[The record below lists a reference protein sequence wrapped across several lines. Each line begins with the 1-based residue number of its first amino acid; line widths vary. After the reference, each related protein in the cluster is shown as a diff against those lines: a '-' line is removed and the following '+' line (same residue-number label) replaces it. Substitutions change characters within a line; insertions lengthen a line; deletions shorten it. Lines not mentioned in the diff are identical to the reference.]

1 MNPAPM
7 AAAPAPEPSVSY
19 RDAKRHWWWLPLFVV
34 ISPVLGIYLA
44 ARTGQPAWLWITPAL
59 WYVVLPIA
67 DWLVGR
73 DSRNP
78 PDSAVPSLEADGYYK
93 FLVYASIPLF
103 YVSWLIAAWAIA
115 TQHYDWVGYLGVS
128 LAVALTNGLALVV
141 GHEIGH
147 KSSRLEKRLAQIV
160 LAVPAYGHFS
170 AEHNRGHHKDV
181 ATPNDPASSRFGES
195 LYAFVLR
202 EIPGALN
209 RAWQDEKTRVARNG
223 KGAWSLSNELLQ
235 SFAITGLLYGTALA
249 IWGAVL
255 LPFILISTI
264 WGWQFLSTSNYIEHY
279 GLLRQKLP
287 DGRYERCRLEHSW
300 NADHIVS
307 NLMIYHLQRHS
318 DHHARPT
325 RCYQALRSD
334 KAPELPSGYPL
345 CFTLAY
351 FPPLWRAVM
360 DKRVLEV
367 YGGDITR
374 VNIQPSKRER
384 ILARYGAGAR
394 ATAGA

>member
-1 MNPAPM
+1 LWGAP
-7 AAAPAPEPSVSY
+7 
-19 RDAKRHWWWLPLFVV
+19 
-34 ISPVLGIYLA
+34 I
-44 ARTGQPAWLWITPAL
+44 L
-59 WYVVLPIA
+59 WYVLLPVA
-67 DWLVGR
+67 DALVGR
-73 DSRNP
+73 DLRNP
-78 PDSAVPSLEADGYYK
+78 PDAAVPSLESDRYYK

-103 YVSWLIAAWAIA
+103 YLTWIVGAWAVA
-115 TQHYDWVGYLGVS
+115 TQGYGWTGYLGVS

-141 GHEIGH
+141 GHEVGH
-147 KSSRLEKRLAQIV
+147 KTDRSAKRLAQIV

-181 ATPNDPASSRFGES
+181 ATPMDPASSRFGET
-195 LYAFVLR
+195 LYTFVLR
-202 EIPGALN
+202 EIPGAMR
-209 RAWQDEKTRVARNG
+209 RAWHDEKVRLARSG
-223 KGAWSLSNELLQ
+223 KGAFSPSNELLQ
-235 SFAITGLLYGTALA
+235 SFAITALLYGSALA
-249 IWGAVL
+249 VL
-255 LPFILISTI
+255 GQVIIPFVLISTF

-287 DGRYERCRLEHSW
+287 DGRYERCRPEHSW

-307 NLMIYHLQRHS
+307 NLMLYHLQRHS

-360 DKRVLEV
+360 DHRVLEV
-367 YGGDITR
+367 YDGDITK
-374 VNIQPSKRER
+374 VNIQPSKRDKV
-384 ILARYGAGAR
+384 LARYGVRDSLRAGA
-394 ATAGA
+394 

>member
-1 MNPAPM
+1 MSVTPVVE
-7 AAAPAPEPSVSY
+7 APAGSF
-19 RDAKRHWWWLPLFVV
+19 RDQKRHWWWLPLFVA
-34 ISPVLGIYLA
+34 ISPVLGIWLTA
-44 ARTGQPAWLWITPAL
+44 HTGQLTWLWITPAL
-59 WYVVLPIA
+59 WYIVLPIA
-67 DWLVGR
+67 DALVGR

-78 PDSAVPSLEADGYYK
+78 PDAVVPSLESDGYYK
-93 FLVYASIPLF
+93 FLVFASIPLF
-103 YVSWLIAAWAIA
+103 YVSWIVGAWAVA
-115 TQHYDWVGYLGVS
+115 TQHYGWVGYLGVS

-147 KSSRLEKRLAQIV
+147 KTRRFEKRLAQIV

-181 ATPNDPASSRFGES
+181 ATPDDPASSRFGES

-202 EIPGALN
+202 EIPGALR
-209 RAWQDEKTRVARNG
+209 RAWHDETVRLSRQDKRAL
-223 KGAWSLSNELLQ
+223 SPSNELLQ
-235 SFAITGLLYGTALA
+235 SFLITALLYGTALA
-249 IWGAVL
+249 MWGTVL
-255 LPFILISTI
+255 IPFLLISTF

-279 GLLRQKLP
+279 GLLRQKQA
-287 DGRYERCRLEHSW
+287 DGRFERCRAEHSW
-300 NADHIVS
+300 NADHVVS
-307 NLMIYHLQRHS
+307 NLMLYHLQRHS

-360 DKRVLEV
+360 DRRVLAV

-374 VNIQPSKRER
+374 VNIQPSLRAK
-384 ILARYGAGAR
+384 ILARYGAPV
-394 ATAGA
+394 ATATGT

>member
-1 MNPAPM
+1 MSFSSGIDVPAVPGT
-7 AAAPAPEPSVSY
+7 AY
-19 RDAKRHWWWLPLFVV
+19 RDAKRYWWWLPLVV
-34 ISPVLGIYLA
+34 AITPVLGIVLTVN
-44 ARTGQPAWLWITPAL
+44 TGLPAWLWITPVL
-59 WYVVLPIA
+59 WYIVLPVA
-67 DWLVGR
+67 DALVGR

-78 PDSAVPSLEADGYYK
+78 PEVAVPSLESDSYYK
-93 FLVYASIPLF
+93 LLVFASIPLF
-103 YVSWLIAAWAIA
+103 YVTWIVGAWAVA
-115 TQHYDWVGYLGVS
+115 TQHYGWVGYMGVS

-147 KSSRLEKRLAQIV
+147 KTRRFEKRLAQIV

-195 LYAFVLR
+195 LYAFMLR
-202 EIPGALN
+202 EIPGALE
-209 RAWQDEKTRVARNG
+209 RAWRDEKLRLSRQGKRV
-223 KGAWSLSNELLQ
+223 WSPSNELLQ
-235 SFAITGLLYGTALA
+235 SFLITALLYGTALSV
-249 IWGAVL
+249 WGTVL
-255 LPFILISTI
+255 IPFLLISTF

-279 GLLRQKLP
+279 GLLRQRQP
-287 DGRYERCRLEHSW
+287 DGRFERCRAEHSW
-300 NADHIVS
+300 NADHVVS
-307 NLMIYHLQRHS
+307 NLMVYHLQRHS

-360 DKRVLEV
+360 DRRVLEV

-374 VNIQPSKRER
+374 VNIQPGKRAE
-384 ILARYGAGAR
+384 ILARYGASTTTVHGA
-394 ATAGA
+394 

>member
-1 MNPAPM
+1 MSNSP
-7 AAAPAPEPSVSY
+7 AAAPAELTSY
-19 RDAKRHWWWLPLFVV
+19 RDDKRHWWWLPLFVA
-34 ISPVLGIYLA
+34 ISPVLGIYLTA
-44 ARTGQPAWLWITPAL
+44 VTDRPSWLWITPVL

-78 PDSAVPSLEADGYYK
+78 PDVAVPNLESDGYYK

-103 YVSWLIAAWAIA
+103 YLTWLVGAWAVA
-115 TQHYDWVGYLGVS
+115 TQAYSWVGYLGVS

-147 KSSRLEKRLAQIV
+147 KTTRFEKRLAQIV

-181 ATPNDPASSRFGES
+181 ATPDDPASSRFGET
-195 LYAFVLR
+195 LYGFVLR
-202 EIPGALN
+202 EIPGALG
-209 RAWQDEKTRVARNG
+209 RAWHDEKVRLHRQG
-223 KGAWSLSNELLQ
+223 KGAWSPSNELLQ
-235 SFAITGLLYGTALA
+235 SFAITAVLYGTALA
-249 IWGAVL
+249 LWGVVL
-255 LPFILISTI
+255 IPFLLISTF

-287 DGRYERCRLEHSW
+287 DGRFERCRAEHSW
-300 NADHIVS
+300 NADHAIS
-307 NLMIYHLQRHS
+307 NLMLYHLQRHS

-374 VNIQPSKRER
+374 VNIQPSKRAE
-384 ILARYGAGAR
+384 ILAKYGAANISAVGA
-394 ATAGA
+394 

>member
-1 MNPAPM
+1 MSFSSGIDVPAVPGT
-7 AAAPAPEPSVSY
+7 AY
-19 RDAKRHWWWLPLFVV
+19 RDAKRYWWWLPLVV
-34 ISPVLGIYLA
+34 AITPVLGIVLTVN
-44 ARTGQPAWLWITPAL
+44 TGLPAWLWITPVL
-59 WYVVLPIA
+59 WYIVLPVA
-67 DWLVGR
+67 DALVGR

-78 PDSAVPSLEADGYYK
+78 PEVAVPSLESDSYYK
-93 FLVYASIPLF
+93 LLVFASIPLF
-103 YVSWLIAAWAIA
+103 YVTWIVGAWAVA
-115 TQHYDWVGYLGVS
+115 TQHYGWVGYLGVS

-147 KSSRLEKRLAQIV
+147 KTRRFEKRLAQIV

-195 LYAFVLR
+195 LYAFMLR
-202 EIPGALN
+202 EIPGALE
-209 RAWQDEKTRVARNG
+209 RAWRDEKLRLSPHGKRV
-223 KGAWSLSNELLQ
+223 WSPSNELLQ
-235 SFAITGLLYGTALA
+235 SFLITALLYGTALSV
-249 IWGAVL
+249 WGTVL
-255 LPFILISTI
+255 IPFLLISTF

-279 GLLRQKLP
+279 GLLRQRQP
-287 DGRYERCRLEHSW
+287 DGRFERCRAEHSW
-300 NADHIVS
+300 NADHVVS
-307 NLMIYHLQRHS
+307 NLMLYHLQRHS

-360 DKRVLEV
+360 DRRVLEV

-374 VNIQPSKRER
+374 VNIQPGKRAE
-384 ILARYGAGAR
+384 ILARYGASTTTVHGA
-394 ATAGA
+394 

>member
-1 MNPAPM
+1 MSFSSGIDVPAVPGT
-7 AAAPAPEPSVSY
+7 AY
-19 RDAKRHWWWLPLFVV
+19 RDAKRYWWWLPLVV
-34 ISPVLGIYLA
+34 AITPVLGIVLTVN
-44 ARTGQPAWLWITPAL
+44 TGLPAWLWITPVL
-59 WYVVLPIA
+59 WYIVLPVA
-67 DWLVGR
+67 DALVGR

-78 PDSAVPSLEADGYYK
+78 PEVAVPSLESDSYYK
-93 FLVYASIPLF
+93 LLVFASIPLF
-103 YVSWLIAAWAIA
+103 YVTWIVGAWAVA
-115 TQHYDWVGYLGVS
+115 TQHYGWVGYLGVS

-147 KSSRLEKRLAQIV
+147 KTRRFEKRLAQIV

-195 LYAFVLR
+195 LYAFMLR
-202 EIPGALN
+202 EIPGALE
-209 RAWQDEKTRVARNG
+209 RAWRDEKLRLSRQGKRV
-223 KGAWSLSNELLQ
+223 WSPSNELLQ
-235 SFAITGLLYGTALA
+235 SFLITALLYGTALSV
-249 IWGAVL
+249 WGTVL
-255 LPFILISTI
+255 IPFLLISTF

-279 GLLRQKLP
+279 GLLRQRQP
-287 DGRYERCRLEHSW
+287 DGRFERCRAEHSW
-300 NADHIVS
+300 NADHVVS
-307 NLMIYHLQRHS
+307 NLMLYHLQRHS

-360 DKRVLEV
+360 DRRVLEV

-374 VNIQPSKRER
+374 VNIQPGKRAE
-384 ILARYGAGAR
+384 ILARYGASTTTVHGA
-394 ATAGA
+394 

>member
-1 MNPAPM
+1 MSQPM
-7 AAAPAPEPSVSY
+7 PSAAPADSRNAY
-19 RDAKRHWWWLPLFVV
+19 RDDKRHWWWLPLFVA
-34 ISPVLGIYLA
+34 ISPVLGICLA
-44 ARTGQPAWLWITPAL
+44 SSTGDNAWLWITPVL

-73 DSRNP
+73 DTRNP
-78 PDSAVPSLEADGYYK
+78 PDAAVPDLESDGYYK
-93 FLVYASIPLF
+93 FLVYASVPLF
-103 YVSWLIAAWAIA
+103 YITWIVSAWAVA
-115 TQHYDWVGYLGVS
+115 TQDYGWVGYLGVS

-147 KSSRLEKRLAQIV
+147 KSNRSEKRLAQIV

-181 ATPNDPASSRFGES
+181 ATPDDPASSRLGET

-202 EIPGALN
+202 EIPGALS
-209 RAWQDEKTRVARNG
+209 RAWHDEKVRLDRQG
-223 KGAWSLSNELLQ
+223 KGPWSPSNELLQ
-235 SFAITGLLYGTALA
+235 SFAITAVLYGSALA
-249 IWGAVL
+249 VWGPIL
-255 LPFILISTI
+255 IPFLLISTF

-287 DGRYERCRLEHSW
+287 GGRFERCQPEHSW

-307 NLMIYHLQRHS
+307 NLMLYHLQRHS

-374 VNIQPSKRER
+374 VNIDPAKREK
-384 ILARYGAGAR
+384 ILAKYAAR
-394 ATAGA
+394 AASARA